1 MKTENRNKIIR
12 TGGIF
17 SGLFLILHFAF
28 YWIFRWEQTLQVMN
42 PTDKAIMLTLNLVG
56 ILLLIYATSVSFLL
70 TKQLHQTSAGRSVLL
85 FFASF
90 YLLRI
95 VAEFILFGFVVP
107 KSIVAVL
114 LCLIPAVCYGLA
126 ALQNPTKNK
135 AR

>member
-1 MKTENRNKIIR
+1 MKMKTETRNQFIR

-17 SGLFLILHFAF
+17 SGLFLMLHISF
-28 YWIFRWEQTLQVMN
+28 YWIFRWEQTLLVMN

-56 ILLLIYATSVSFLL
+56 ILFLIYSTSVSFLL
-70 TKQLHQTSAGRSVLL
+70 TKQLPQSSAGRSVLL

-90 YLLRI
+90 YLLRM
-95 VAEFILFGFVVP
+95 VAEFLFFGFVVP

-126 ALQNPTKNK
+126 ALLKPTK
-135 AR
+135 

>member
-1 MKTENRNKIIR
+1 MKTENRNRLIR

-17 SGLFLILHFAF
+17 SGLFLMLHIGF
-28 YWIFRWEQTLQVMN
+28 YWIFRWGQTLQVMD
-42 PTDKAIMLTLNLVG
+42 PTDKAILLTLNLVG
-56 ILLLIYATSVSFLL
+56 ILFLIYATSVSFLL
-70 TKQLHQTSAGRSVLL
+70 TQQLHQTPAGQSVLL

-95 VAEFILFGFVVP
+95 VAEFIFFGFVVP

-126 ALQNPTKNK
+126 ALPEPRNN
-135 AR
+135 

>member
-1 MKTENRNKIIR
+1 MKTENRNKLIR

-17 SGLFLILHFAF
+17 SGLFLMLHIGF
-28 YWIFRWEQTLQVMN
+28 YWIFRWGQTLQVMN
-42 PTDKAIMLTLNLVG
+42 PTDKAILLTLNLVG
-56 ILLLIYATSVSFLL
+56 ILFLVYATSVSFVLPR
-70 TKQLHQTSAGRSVLL
+70 QLPQTPAGRSVLL

-95 VAEFILFGFVVP
+95 VAEFIFFGFIVP

-126 ALQNPTKNK
+126 ALPEPRNS
-135 AR
+135 

>member
-1 MKTENRNKIIR
+1 MKTENRNQFIR
-12 TGGIF
+12 TGGVF
-17 SGLFLILHFAF
+17 SGLFLILHISF

-56 ILLLIYATSVSFLL
+56 ILFLIYSTGVSFLL
-70 TKQLHQTSAGRSVLL
+70 TKQLPQSSAGRSVLL

-95 VAEFILFGFVVP
+95 VAEFLFFGFVVP

-126 ALQNPTKNK
+126 ALLKPTK
-135 AR
+135 

>member
-1 MKTENRNKIIR
+1 MKKENRNQFIR
-12 TGGIF
+12 TGGVF
-17 SGLFLILHFAF
+17 SGLFLILHISF

-56 ILLLIYATSVSFLL
+56 ILFLIYSTGVSFLL
-70 TKQLHQTSAGRSVLL
+70 TKQLPQSSAGRSVLL

-95 VAEFILFGFVVP
+95 VAEFLFFGFVVP

-126 ALQNPTKNK
+126 ALLKPTK
-135 AR
+135 